1 MVSGSISLE
10 EHKMI
15 QQHEVKRHSK
25 LQPSVH
31 PGVSLANILVAT
43 DFSETSDRALEHAL
57 CLARTYNSR
66 IFLAH
71 IIPVDLM
78 MAPELAEASREQ
90 LRQAARAGLQRIRT
104 SGRFF
109 QVLHEEIIEQGAL
122 WPNIEALIKKHAI
135 DLVVVGTHGK
145 GFVQKLLIGSSAE
158 EIFRQARVPVLT
170 VGPGVRREPLY
181 GVELKNILFA
191 TDFGLG
197 AERQAAYAF
206 SLAQEHRS
214 RITLLH
220 VEQRSDQETATV
232 DQLQELIPSATDLH
246 CLPLFRVERGNPVK
260 EILRVAE
267 QMKADLIVLGAKT
280 RRGLAGNVPHTKA
293 YQIICGASC
302 PVLTIKS

>member
-1 MVSGSISLE
+1 
-10 EHKMI
+10 MI
-15 QQHEVKRHSK
+15 QQSEVKQQTRP
-25 LQPSVH
+25 QPSVG
-31 PGVSLANILVAT
+31 PAVSLANILVAT

-57 CLARTYNSR
+57 SLARTYNSR

-71 IIPVDLM
+71 VIPVDLM
-78 MAPELAEASREQ
+78 MAPELAEASREK
-90 LRQAARAGLQRIRT
+90 LRQAAREGMERIRL
-104 SGRFF
+104 SDRFF
-109 QVLHEEIIEQGAL
+109 EVPHEEIITEGAL

-135 DLVVVGTHGK
+135 DLVVVGTRGK
-145 GFVQKLLIGSSAE
+145 GLVQKLLIGSSAE
-158 EIFRQARVPVLT
+158 EIFRQVRVPVLT

-191 TDFGLG
+191 TDFGVG

-220 VEQRSDQETATV
+220 VEQRPGEEQEIV
-232 DQLQELIPSATDLH
+232 NQLQELIPSATELH

-260 EILRVAE
+260 EVLRVAE

>member
-1 MVSGSISLE
+1 
-10 EHKMI
+10 MI
-15 QQHEVKRHSK
+15 QQREVKQQTK
-25 LQPSVH
+25 PQPSVG
-31 PGVSLANILVAT
+31 PVVSLANILVAT

-57 CLARTYNSR
+57 SLARTYNSR

-90 LRQAARAGLQRIRT
+90 LRQAAREGLERIRT
-104 SGRFF
+104 SDRFF
-109 QVLHEEIIEQGAL
+109 EVPHEEIIEEGAL

-181 GVELKNILFA
+181 GVELKNIVFA

-220 VEQRSDQETATV
+220 IEQRSDQETAIV
-232 DQLQELIPSATDLH
+232 DQLRELIPSATDLH

-260 EILRVAE
+260 EVLRVAE
-267 QMKADLIVLGAKT
+267 QMKADLIVLGAKP
-280 RRGLAGNVPHTKA
+280 RRDLAGNVPHTKA

>member
-1 MVSGSISLE
+1 
-10 EHKMI
+10 MI
-15 QQHEVKRHSK
+15 QEHQVNQQTK
-25 LQPSVH
+25 LRPSAN
-31 PGVSLANILVAT
+31 PAVSLSKILVAT

-57 CLARTYNSR
+57 SLARTYNSR
-66 IFLAH
+66 VILAH

-78 MAPELAEASREQ
+78 MAPEPAEASREQ
-90 LRQAARAGLQRIRT
+90 LRQAAREGLERIRT
-104 SGRFF
+104 SDRFF
-109 QVLHEEIIEQGAL
+109 EVPHEEIIEEGAL
-122 WPNIEALIKKHAI
+122 WPSIEALIKKHGI

-170 VGPGVRREPLY
+170 VGPAVRREPLY
-181 GVELKNILFA
+181 GIELKNILFA

-220 VEQRSDQETATV
+220 VERSDQEMAIV
-232 DQLQELIPSATDLH
+232 DQLQELIPTATDLH

-260 EILRVAE
+260 EILRVAG
-267 QMKADLIVLGAKT
+267 QMQADLIVLGAKT
-280 RRGLAGNVPHTKA
+280 QRGLTGNVPHTKA

>member
-1 MVSGSISLE
+1 ML
-10 EHKMI
+10 
-15 QQHEVKRHSK
+15 QQHEVQQQTKP
-25 LQPSVH
+25 QPSVA
-31 PGVSLANILVAT
+31 PAVPLANILVAT

-57 CLARTYNSR
+57 SLARTYNSR

-71 IIPVDLM
+71 VIPVDLM

-90 LRQAARAGLQRIRT
+90 LRQAAREGLERIRM
-104 SGRFF
+104 SDRFF
-109 QVLHEEIIEQGAL
+109 EVPHEEIITEGAL
-122 WPNIEALIKKHAI
+122 WPNIEALVKKHAI

-145 GFVQKLLIGSSAE
+145 GLVQKLLIGSSAE

-206 SLAQEHRS
+206 FLAQEHRS

-220 VEQRSDQETATV
+220 VEQRPGEEQEIV
-232 DQLQELIPSATDLH
+232 HQLHELIPSTTELH
-246 CLPLFRVERGNPVK
+246 CLPLFRVERGHPVK
-260 EILRVAE
+260 EVLRVAE
-267 QMKADLIVLGAKT
+267 QMKADLIVLGAKA